1 MRDDVEKA
9 ILESFDVRRHAA
21 ELQIERGMSDTG
33 QRSQVTSGKHLD
45 GIAGIISADIEA
57 CGIDSKDIHVG
68 NANVELPGW
77 FRATKK
83 WDILAFSGKDLIA
96 AVELKSIY
104 GSYGN
109 NLNNRAEEAVG
120 ESTDAVYSVN
130 RKLMN
135 ITTPPLFA
143 YALIVKKDQKSS
155 SKCNAPKEPFFKA
168 DPVFADT
175 SYIERFG
182 ILCQRLRREGLF
194 GAVWFVVV
202 DPVERT
208 VEEPDSEL
216 TYEKFM
222 AEIKGKIG
230 VFNT

>member
-1 MRDDVEKA
+1 MRDDVKKA
-9 ILESFDVRRHAA
+9 ILESFDIRKHAA

-45 GIAGIISADIEA
+45 GIANIIAADIEA
-57 CGIDSKDIHVG
+57 CGVDSKDIHTG
-68 NANVELPGW
+68 NTNVELPGW

-83 WDILAFSGKDLIA
+83 WDILALRGNDLIA

-104 GSYGN
+104 ASYGN

-120 ESTDAVYSVN
+120 ESTDAMYSVD

-135 ITTPPLFA
+135 TTTPPLFA

-168 DPVFADT
+168 DPVFTDT
-175 SYIERFG
+175 SYIERFE

-202 DPVERT
+202 DPAT
-208 VEEPDSEL
+208 GIVEEPNSEL
-216 TYEKFM
+216 TYDKFI
-222 AEIKGKIG
+222 AEIKGKIN
-230 VFNT
+230 VFNS